1 MNTIDPARFLQ
12 NLRSLGGTFL
22 RLGEA
27 GQTEAEAGRI
37 RAVRLATVLRN
48 TPWMMA
54 ANIANAVVT
63 LIAFADSD
71 WLPWVAA
78 WASLVVLIAAVTG
91 WTWFR
96 NRNLPLRQTASL
108 RGARRA
114 VVYAVLLSGLW
125 AALVMLFYLN
135 ATEDQRL
142 VIVAITVGMMGGG
155 GFALAT
161 IPPAAITFSVLMG
174 MGSLLALS
182 VAAEAVGISLFA
194 LYIIYTAII
203 VRSSLALCESLTIR
217 VRAQIA
223 ADEQRDVIGLLLND
237 FEENAADWLWGIDG
251 NLVLR
256 RASSRFFEQLR
267 CTEAETFGK
276 PFWDVLPCSSGGT
289 CRMLQNLNDADA
301 LRLQLD
307 SHASFR
313 DFELCV
319 SQNGEP
325 GVWSLSAKAMFDDEG
340 RFIGYRGVGRDVTQ
354 AREAR
359 RRIEHMARHDSL
371 TDVGNRVLLNDD
383 LNRAIDRL
391 GRFDEHFAILLLDL
405 DRFKQVNDT
414 HGHGAGDQLLR
425 EVAKVLQSVCG
436 EADTLAR
443 LGGDEFAVIH
453 TSMQD
458 PRAVAVLADRLVN
471 ALSQP
476 FPLTSGTAR
485 IGASIGIACAPLDGR
500 DADTLMRHADLAL
513 YRAKAD
519 GRNRFHFFDT
529 SLDAAARRRNLI
541 EQELRAAVAA
551 RSLTL
556 HFQPLVDS
564 RSGQVVCAEAL
575 LRWYHPTLGAI
586 SPTEF
591 IPIAEDIGLIEK
603 IGAWVIREG
612 CMTAASWP
620 EPVRIA
626 VNLSPRQ
633 FAGTGLYAGIAA
645 ALRDSGLPP
654 ARLELEVTESLLL
667 KTDTLVESTLVAIK
681 ALGVRVALDD
691 FGTGYSSLSY
701 LRKYRFDKLKIDQ
714 SFISDIETNRD
725 SRAIVDAIIR
735 LGHDLGMSL
744 AAEGVETEAQYDI
757 LQTLGCGEIQGYL
770 IGRPMPAEDLERFLT
785 NERQPRAIRQ
795 IA

>member
-1 MNTIDPARFLQ
+1 MNTITPARLLQ
-12 NLRSLGGTFL
+12 KLRNLGDAFL
-22 RLGEA
+22 RLGES
-27 GQTEAEAGRI
+27 GQSEAEAGRI

-54 ANIANAVVT
+54 ANIANAVVA
-63 LIAFADSD
+63 LIAFADSE
-71 WLPWVAA
+71 WFAWVAV
-78 WASLVVLIAAVTG
+78 WASLVVSIAAVTG

-182 VAAEAVGISLFA
+182 VAAEAVGVSLLA

-203 VRSSLALCESLTIR
+203 VRSSLALCDSLTIR

-237 FEENAADWLWGIDG
+237 FEENAADWLWGIDSD
-251 NLVLR
+251 LVLR
-256 RASSRFFEQLR
+256 RASTRFFEQLH
-267 CTEAETFGK
+267 CSEAEAFGK
-276 PFWDVLPCSSGGT
+276 PFWDVMPCSSGS
-289 CRMLQNLNDADA
+289 CRMLQNLNGADA

-313 DFELCV
+313 DFEVCV
-319 SQNGEP
+319 MQNGEP

-391 GRFDEHFAILLLDL
+391 ERFGEHFSILLLDL

-425 EVAKVLQSVCG
+425 EVAKVLQAVCG
-436 EADTLAR
+436 ETDTLAR
-443 LGGDEFAVIH
+443 LGGDEFAIIH

-458 PRAVAVLADRLVN
+458 PRSVAVLADRLVN

-476 FPLTSGTAR
+476 FPLASGTAR
-485 IGASIGIACAPLDGR
+485 IGASIGIACAPIDGR
-500 DADTLMRHADLAL
+500 DADALMRHADLAL

-551 RSLTL
+551 HALTL

-564 RSGQVVCAEAL
+564 GSGQVVCAEAL
-575 LRWYHPTLGAI
+575 LRWHHPTLGAI

-591 IPIAEDIGLIEK
+591 IPIAEDIGLIET
-603 IGAWVIREG
+603 IGAWAIRQG
-612 CMTAASWP
+612 CMTAAAWP
-620 EPVRIA
+620 ASVRIA

-654 ARLELEVTESLLL
+654 SRLELEVTESLLL
-667 KTDTLVESTLVAIK
+667 KTDALVESTLVAIA

-701 LRKYRFDKLKIDQ
+701 LRRYRFDKLKIDQ
-714 SFISDIETNRD
+714 SFISDIETNTD

-744 AAEGVETEAQYDI
+744 AAEGVETQAQYDI
-757 LQTLGCGEIQGYL
+757 LRTLGCGEIQGYL
-770 IGRPMPAEDLERFLT
+770 IGRPMPGEDLARFLAQA
-785 NERQPRAIRQ
+785 NDARPIRQ